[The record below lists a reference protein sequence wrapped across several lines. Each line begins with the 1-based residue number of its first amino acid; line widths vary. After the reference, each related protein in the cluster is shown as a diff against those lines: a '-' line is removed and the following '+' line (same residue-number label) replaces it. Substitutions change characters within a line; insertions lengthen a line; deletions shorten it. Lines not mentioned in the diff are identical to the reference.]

1 LRIGHGGFRIE
12 MGGKEMQPNGKSPRK
27 GVQSIEVGFS
37 ILDVLMN
44 STRPLP
50 LKSISK
56 ISNLPPS
63 KVHSYLVS
71 FTTLDVVRQDSTTGH
86 YGLGPRALKL
96 GLGFLDQ
103 FDLFSATRPVM
114 AELADQIGIT
124 VFLGVWGNRG
134 PTIIYRADG
143 PLSETVLDIRVGSVL
158 PILRSAV
165 GRNLA
170 AHMPGN
176 IIRPLIV
183 QELSHFMAS
192 GANDTIE
199 DPQTLVTAE
208 RMFEKVRADGISRVR
223 GGLISDY
230 SALSVP
236 IFDFSGAPYG
246 ALTIMGRY
254 NSFDDT
260 FEGDSAL
267 RLKAACASIS
277 AACGFT
283 PRKEASQG

>member
-1 LRIGHGGFRIE
+1 MDGNAIKPDR
-12 MGGKEMQPNGKSPRK
+12 KSSRK

-37 ILDVLMN
+37 ILDVLGN

-50 LKSISK
+50 LKSISQLSK
-56 ISNLPPS
+56 LPPS

-71 FTTLDVVRQDSTTGH
+71 FTALGVVRQDATTGH

-96 GLGFLDQ
+96 GLSFLDQ

-114 AELADQIGIT
+114 ADLADQIGVT

-134 PTIIYRADG
+134 PTIIYRVDG

-170 AHMPGN
+170 AHMPAN
-176 IIRPLIV
+176 IIRPLIL
-183 QELSHFMAS
+183 QELSHFRVS
-192 GANDTIE
+192 GAPDTVD
-199 DPQTLVTAE
+199 DPQTLMTAE
-208 RMFEKVRADGISRVR
+208 KMFEQIREDGISRVR

-230 SALSVP
+230 SALSVS

-254 NSFDDT
+254 NSFDDGLG
-260 FEGDSAL
+260 GDGAL
-267 RLKAACASIS
+267 KLKAACSALS
-277 AACGFT
+277 AACGFS
-283 PRKEASQG
+283 PRRDK